1 MLSPERRIAMNA
13 LQDIENKAMHLEP
26 ADRALLAAHLIASLD
41 TEKDDDVDALWV
53 KEADARYA
61 AYQRGELKIVSA
73 EEALGKATNN
83 LK

>member
-1 MLSPERRIAMNA
+1 MSA
-13 LQDIENKAMHLEP
+13 LQDIETQAMHLEP

-41 TEKDDDVDALWV
+41 TDKDENADELWA

-61 AYQRGELKIVSA
+61 AYKRGELKAIPA
-73 EEALGKATNN
+73 EEALRKAFEN